1 MNPDHLVRDAARAD
15 LPRLAPM
22 LAAAFQDDP
31 VMAYIFPDPA
41 VRRARLPGFLSV
53 IFKSDLPAGAC
64 FMTAG
69 GEAATTWRAP
79 GRGHLSFR
87 EMLQQAWPWISTSRS
102 ALARALIVSAASDA
116 NHPKEPHWYLHIAGC
131 APAAQG
137 KGFGGAAIRAGL
149 ARSDAAHV
157 AAYVETGNETNLAMY
172 GALGFQITHD
182 WTVKNGPRCWSM
194 LRKPRAGGMLYN

>member
-1 MNPDHLVRDAARAD
+1 MTVGTLVRAAGRED

-31 VMAYIFPDPA
+31 VMAYIFPDPS
-41 VRRARLPGFLSV
+41 VRRARLKGFLSV

-64 FMTAG
+64 YMTAQ

-87 EMLQQAWPWISTSRS
+87 EMLQQAWPWIETSRT

-131 APAAQG
+131 APEMQG

-149 ARSDAAHV
+149 ARCDAEGV
-157 AAYVETGNETNLAMY
+157 PAYVETGNEANLAVY
-172 GALGFQITHD
+172 AALGFQVTHD
-182 WTVKNGPRCWSM
+182 WTVRNGPRCWSM
-194 LRKPRAGGMLYN
+194 LRKAHA

>member
-1 MNPDHLVRDAARAD
+1 
-15 LPRLAPM
+15 M

-31 VMAYIFPDPA
+31 VMAYIFPDPV

-53 IFKSDLPAGAC
+53 IFNSDLPAGAC
-64 FMTAG
+64 FMTAQ

-87 EMLQQAWPWISTSRS
+87 EMLQQAWPWIATSRT

-116 NHPKEPHWYLHIAGC
+116 NHPKGPHWYLHIAGC
-131 APAAQG
+131 APQAQG

-149 ARSDAAHV
+149 ARSDAAGI
-157 AAYVETGNETNLAMY
+157 AAYLETANEANLPVY
-172 GALGFQITHD
+172 SALGFRVTHD
-182 WTVKNGPRCWSM
+182 WTVGSGLRCWSM
-194 LRKPRAGGMLYN
+194 LRNARTSSALTT

>member
-1 MNPDHLVRDAARAD
+1 MTPNHFVREAARTD

-31 VMAYIFPDPA
+31 VMAYIFPDAA
-41 VRRARLPGFLSV
+41 VRRARLPGFMSV

-64 FMTAG
+64 FMTVN

-79 GRGHLSFR
+79 GRGHLSIR
-87 EMLQQAWPWISTSRS
+87 EMLQQAWPWIATSGS
-102 ALARALIVSAASDA
+102 ALPRALIVSAASDA

-131 APAAQG
+131 APEAQG
-137 KGFGGAAIRAGL
+137 RGFGGAAIRAGL
-149 ARSDAAHV
+149 ARSDADGV
-157 AAYVETGNETNLAMY
+157 PAYLETANESNLAVY
-172 GALGFQITHD
+172 SALGFQITHD

-194 LRKPRAGGMLYN
+194 LRKVRAQHALT